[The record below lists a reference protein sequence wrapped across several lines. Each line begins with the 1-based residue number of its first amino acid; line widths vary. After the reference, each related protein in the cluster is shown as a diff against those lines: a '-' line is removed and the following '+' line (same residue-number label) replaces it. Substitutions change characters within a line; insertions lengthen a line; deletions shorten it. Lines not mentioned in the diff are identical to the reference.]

1 MLKELKNGIMSVVPF
16 FIFMT
21 ENQSKQSFA
30 SIKRTTSWYLKIT
43 RKYRGLFLALL
54 LVYGIS
60 VVLAEVVTILIYKKI
75 IDQVTELGVNNVSAV
90 WHSFIILLVV
100 SGTFFLLFRLGERLL
115 RIYEVESYG
124 LLTSFI
130 FAEFER
136 HSYDFYANR
145 MTGSLTAQA
154 GRFVGAFN
162 SIVDSFIF
170 TLWWGFI
177 QLVAIV
183 VTVFFFSKIFGFAIL
198 GFILALIP
206 IAFPLVKRR
215 MYYDSLEAEAGS
227 KTKGRLA
234 DVLSNIFT
242 VKFFASYDNEK
253 KQFGEFVTKELAA
266 QHSAFRAWNT
276 LSVVQN
282 GLIISFRFTLFG
294 ISLWLWQKGYIT
306 AGTIVLIYSFSAS
319 IFSIVWS
326 MTRGISGTL
335 TAYSNAGEMVDIL
348 EAKSEI
354 TDSPR
359 AGILEVSRGKINF
372 ENLSF
377 QYAEGKNVFT
387 NLNIHIQPGEKVGLV
402 GPSGGGKSTITKLL
416 LRFMDPTSGKICI
429 DDQDIKHVTQDSLR
443 RAIGYVP
450 QEPLLFHRTLREN
463 IAYGKVDATDEE
475 VIEAAKKAHAHEFIE
490 TLEQGYDTMV
500 GERGVKLS
508 GGQRQRVAIARA
520 ILKNAPILVLDE
532 ATSALDSISELAIR
546 DAVDKLIKDKTAII
560 IAHRLSTVEKMDRI
574 IVLGKDGKIIEEG
587 THQELVAK
595 GGLYSELWSHQTG
608 GFLPEDEDTE
618 EENTK
623 VV

>member
-1 MLKELKNGIMSVVPF
+1 MI
-16 FIFMT
+16 

-30 SIKRTTSWYLKIT
+30 SIKRTTSWYFKIT

-54 LVYGIS
+54 LVYGIG
-60 VVLAEVVTILIYKKI
+60 VVLSEVITILIYKKI
-75 IDQVTELGVNNVSAV
+75 IDQVTALGVSDVYAV
-90 WHSFIILLVV
+90 WHSFSLLLLV
-100 SGTFFLLFRLGERLL
+100 SAIFFILFRFGERLL

-130 FAEFER
+130 FEEFER

-154 GRFVGAFN
+154 SRFIGAFN

-177 QLVAIV
+177 QLIAII

-198 GFILALIP
+198 AFMLILVP

-215 MYYDSLEAEAGS
+215 MYFDSIEAEAGS

-242 VKFFASYDNEK
+242 VKFFASYDSEK
-253 KQFGEFVTKELAA
+253 KYFGEFVSNELVA

-276 LSVVQN
+276 LSLVQS
-282 GLIISFRFTLFG
+282 GLIITFRFTLFG

-326 MTRGISGTL
+326 MTRGVSGTL

-348 EAKSEI
+348 ESQPEVTDEANAKVLEI
-354 TDSPR
+354 
-359 AGILEVSRGKINF
+359 GEGKIVF
-372 ENLSF
+372 EKLSF
-377 QYAEGKNVFT
+377 QYSGGKDVFRD
-387 NLNIHIQPGEKVGLV
+387 LDIQIQSGEKVGLV

-416 LRFMDPTSGKICI
+416 LRFMDPTSGKIYI
-429 DDQDIKHVTQDSLR
+429 DNQDIRLVTQDSLR

-463 IAYGKVDATDEE
+463 IAYGKLDATDEE

-546 DAVDKLIKDKTAII
+546 DAVDKLIEEKTAII

-574 IVLGKDGKIIEEG
+574 IVLGKGGKISEQG
-587 THQELVAK
+587 THQELVSK

-608 GFLPEDEDTE
+608 GFLPDDEDRAE
-618 EENTK
+618 EGVKTLEA
-623 VV
+623 